1 MKYWAYVN
9 NEVLGPY
16 EKDKLFEISVFNA
29 STLICPQTPV
39 GEKTEDWKEASAYP
53 EVAALLNAP
62 AASGGTD
69 IEQAKPES
77 GFPPTHL
84 PKPGT
89 IQPEVKMERAIP
101 VFNAE
106 MPENKLKPL
115 SLHKIDQT
123 PPLATHH
130 INGTNL
136 EVTRLGEAKAAPKA
150 EEPKAAQSF
159 TSAEFDPMTL
169 SQIGKRREVPQP
181 ETVTPSPQP
190 AEVPAPETFSPA
202 PQEPPPASAK
212 ADEYKPAATAAFSG
226 APLPIPENPAPAVTS
241 SFAAEITS
249 KLETL
254 SRAALTKQDIE
265 PLRERLDQLGEAL
278 SSIKNGQFQ
287 RDIMDKIQYLE
298 NSISEI
304 KSSLAQ
310 TSSAASPKYASIES
324 NSVSMMSPQPLKEA
338 APKKNSEPAKAV
350 KTEIVDQ
357 GSSGKGAKLAAFVK
371 KIFNM
376 LLTIVLLAAVL
387 GGAALALKQF
397 GVFDVTKFLPF
408 QIPYLSSPQA
418 GTPSA
423 SAPQASPQNGETRT
437 ADQNAGREAPV
448 QAEPGKKDL
457 SPEIIYIGRTY
468 SAEAG
473 GNTLENMIYKDAAA
487 RKGNSSGTNWQVK
500 ELPDNIFEL
509 DAIIPLTGN
518 TGQLTYRY
526 EVDYARKS
534 VKSLDDMS
542 KKPLDDLL
550 KKQSSSKP
558 NRSKAKRNRKAA
570 GTAAAKQPGPAAKQV
585 TPKAA
590 APAEDEYEYVYEED
604 TGGTEE

>member
-39 GEKTEDWKEASAYP
+39 GEKTEDWKEASTYP

-62 AASGGTD
+62 GASGAAAM
-69 IEQAKPES
+69 EQTKPEPAS
-77 GFPPTHL
+77 STTHL

-89 IQPEVKMERAIP
+89 IQPEVNVERAIP

-115 SLHKIDQT
+115 SLHKLDQT
-123 PPLATHH
+123 PPLSTHH
-130 INGTNL
+130 INDTNL

-181 ETVTPSPQP
+181 EPVTPSPQP
-190 AEVPAPETFSPA
+190 AEITAPEIFSPA
-202 PQEPPPASAK
+202 PQESTPASAK
-212 ADEYKPAATAAFSG
+212 ADEDKPSAEDAGT
-226 APLPIPENPAPAVTS
+226 PLPISENPAPAVTS

-265 PLRERLDQLGEAL
+265 PLKERLDQMGEAL
-278 SSIKNGQFQ
+278 ASIKNSQFQ
-287 RDIMDKIQYLE
+287 REIMDKIQYLE
-298 NSISEI
+298 NSLSDI
-304 KSSLAQ
+304 KASMAQ
-310 TSSAASPKYASIES
+310 APAAASPKYASIES

-338 APKKNSEPAKAV
+338 APKKNSEPEKTV

-371 KIFNM
+371 KIFN
-376 LLTIVLLAAVL
+376 LFLTIVLLAAVL
-387 GGAALALKQF
+387 GGAALALKHF

-408 QIPYLSSPQA
+408 RIPYLSSPQA
-418 GTPSA
+418 GTPAA
-423 SAPQASPQNGETRT
+423 SSPQGFPQNGETRT
-437 ADQNAGREAPV
+437 ENQNAGQAAPV
-448 QAEPGKKDL
+448 QTEPVKKDL

-468 SAEAG
+468 AVEAG

-487 RKGNSSGTNWQVK
+487 RKGNPGETNWQVK

-518 TGQLTYRY
+518 AGQLTYRY
-526 EVDYARKS
+526 EVDYTRKS

-558 NRSKAKRNRKAA
+558 ARSKAKRNRKAA
-570 GTAAAKQPGPAAKQV
+570 GTVSAKQPGPAARQAA
-585 TPKAA
+585 PKAA

-604 TGGTEE
+604 TTGGTEE